1 MKLLPTEA
9 LSAGPRYAASALA
22 PTREPLLED
31 AKRGQ
36 LEELAPV
43 SRYRPVS
50 KKRAAMKTTSG
61 YAAKKAPL

>member
-1 MKLLPTEA
+1 M
-9 LSAGPRYAASALA
+9 GPRYGASSALA

-43 SRYRPVS
+43 SRWRPVS

-61 YAAKKAPL
+61 YAKAKAPL